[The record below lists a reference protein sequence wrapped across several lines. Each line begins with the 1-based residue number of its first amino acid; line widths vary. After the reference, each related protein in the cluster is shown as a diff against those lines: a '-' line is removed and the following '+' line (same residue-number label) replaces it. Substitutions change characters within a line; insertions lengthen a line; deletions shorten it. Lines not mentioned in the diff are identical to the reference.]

1 MIATTPFASSPPPG
15 RAHAHR
21 LAAAESAHAVPRI
34 GPNAITRIAE
44 ALRMRVGE
52 PGMVRVFVTA
62 GLDAYLPAMPVAM
75 VDEAEVTRLHH
86 ALRAAY
92 DGDGAAAIAHDAGH
106 LTGDYLLAHRIPRPV
121 KALLRLLPSALAARV
136 LVRAI
141 ERNSWTFCGSA
152 RLTTRIGETV
162 RFSLVNCAI
171 CRDAQADH
179 MLCDYYAATFECLFR
194 ALVARNA
201 EVTEIACEA
210 TGGEACVFEARW

>member
-1 MIATTPFASSPPPG
+1 MIATAPFASSRPPG
-15 RAHAHR
+15 RAHPRR
-21 LAAAESAHAVPRI
+21 LAAADSAHAIPRI
-34 GPNAITRIAE
+34 GPNAITRIGE
-44 ALRMRVGE
+44 ALRERVGE
-52 PGMVRVFVTA
+52 PGMVRVFVA
-62 GLDAYLPAMPVAM
+62 ASLDAYLPTMPVAM

-86 ALRAAY
+86 ALRAEFGA
-92 DGDGAAAIAHDAGH
+92 DGAATIARDAGR

-162 RFSLVNCAI
+162 QFSLVNCAI

>member
-1 MIATTPFASSPPPG
+1 MIAATPFASPRPPG
-15 RAHAHR
+15 RAHAR
-21 LAAAESAHAVPRI
+21 SLAASEPGHAVPRI

-44 ALRMRVGE
+44 ALRARVGE
-52 PGMVRVFVTA
+52 PGMVRVFVAA

-92 DGDGAAAIAHDAGH
+92 DADGAAAIARDAGR
-106 LTGDYLLAHRIPRPV
+106 LTGEYLLAHRIPRPAR
-121 KALLRLLPSALAARV
+121 ALLRLLPSALAARV

-152 RLTTRIGETV
+152 RLTTRVGKTV
-162 RFSLVNCAI
+162 RFSLAHCAI
-171 CRDAQADH
+171 CRDAHADH
-179 MLCDYYAATFECLFR
+179 MLCDYYTATFECLFR
-194 ALVARNA
+194 ALVARRA
-201 EVTEIACEA
+201 VVTEIECEA